1 MTGSTG
7 PERNA
12 ADAGQHLTADLPAYR
27 RAVRAFIATE
37 PGLKRWSHAC
47 YPSTE
52 VHMSEHAALMAVL
65 YRSGWNRYGWPDAA
79 GGLGGDERHRAVL
92 YDELSAA
99 AVHIPE
105 QQMLLETLGPAL
117 LRFASALAVQ
127 FLPAYLA
134 GREWWAQCFSEP
146 EAGSDLA
153 ALRCRARREGDTY
166 VVSGQKIWTSHGATA
181 RRLICLVRNG
191 SAESRHRG
199 LSMLMVDADSP
210 GLSIRPIALASGQ
223 NELAE
228 VFFDDVVVPASRLL
242 GRHDEGWHVAMYLL
256 QFERAMYAWLSATVA
271 ARKLRELRDAIL
283 ATTELP
289 DGGVRRLGECY
300 ADIVTLKARSAETVR
315 RLAAGDT
322 VGPEASIDKVL
333 LATAETSLHDLYR
346 DLLPAQFLFGD
357 TATASR
363 WRDDWWYSRA
373 STIMGGSA
381 EVQRGIIADRVLL
394 LPKERG
400 S

>member
-1 MTGSTG
+1 VTGSTG
-7 PERNA
+7 LEGNA
-12 ADAGQHLTADLPAYR
+12 ADAGAHLTADLPAYR
-27 RAVRAFIATE
+27 RAVRAFIAAE
-37 PGLKRWSHAC
+37 PGLKRWSHTY

-52 VHMSEHAALMAVL
+52 VHMSEHAALMEVL
-65 YRSGWNRYGWPDAA
+65 YRSGWNRYGWPEAA

-117 LRFASALAVQ
+117 LRFAPALAVQ

-181 RRLICLVRNG
+181 RRLICLVRTG

-271 ARKLRELRDAIL
+271 ARKLRELRDAML

-346 DLLPAQFLFGD
+346 DLLPGQFLFGD
-357 TATASR
+357 TAAASQ